1 MENTS
6 LYFETINT
14 WHTFEVWTNASRSG
28 QRMVVRVPPHIQSGW
43 TATIYQGVDDHTGRP
58 TVVLDADAPEV
69 GHPDRDEPKLITT
82 AFVKNG
88 NNIAA
93 ALYQRRNQM
102 WLYVVA
108 SNLDQTVYTARW
120 IPFDPPLAPQ
130 QRYPL
135 HERTYPRNG

>member
-28 QRMVVRVPPHIQSGW
+28 QRMVVRVPPHIQSVW
-43 TATIYQGVDDHTGRP
+43 TATIYQGVHDHTGQ
-58 TVVLDADAPEV
+58 VWDGEDV
-69 GHPDRDEPKLITT
+69 GHPNPDDPQLITT

-88 NNIAA
+88 KRICA
-93 ALYQRRNQM
+93 ALYQKRDRM

-108 SNLDQTVYTARW
+108 SNMNQTVYTARW

-130 QRYPL
+130 QRRP
-135 HERTYPRNG
+135 HSQDRPSRASR